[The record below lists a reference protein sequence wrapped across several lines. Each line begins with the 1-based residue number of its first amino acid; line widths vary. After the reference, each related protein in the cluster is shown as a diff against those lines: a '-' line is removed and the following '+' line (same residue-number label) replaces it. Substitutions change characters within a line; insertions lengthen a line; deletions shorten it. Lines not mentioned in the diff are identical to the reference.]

1 MNFHTVEAATLCG
14 ETQSER
20 VLHGVVKDHYA
31 GHERDLFRRWLPVAQ
46 WFDDRCA
53 LGLDPYQK
61 ASTGKILSTV
71 SGSFRDGSCFSGVN
85 FASQDYLSLSSHAR
99 ILRALNAAAEQF
111 GAHSAGSSI
120 LMGGCEMSL
129 RLERALEAFL
139 GYREV
144 TLFPTG
150 WTAGYGIVK
159 MLAQPGDHIVIDF
172 LAHACL
178 QEGASCSG
186 ATVHRFP
193 HLSNSA
199 VQKHL
204 ARIRSAQPDAGIL
217 VVTETLFSMDSDS
230 PGIAELQ
237 AICTAH
243 GATLLV
249 DCAHDL
255 GCMGETG
262 RGILEIQ
269 GMVGEVDVLM
279 GSFSKTFASI
289 GGFVA
294 TQHPGMRTAIRACCG
309 PQTFTNAMTPVQA
322 AVVLEALSIVAGTE
336 GLERR
341 ERLAENVAYLRTR
354 LLENGFASPG
364 EPSAIVPVVVGDS
377 ATARLM
383 TRHMIQNGAIVNLV
397 EYPAVARSKSFWRVQ
412 VMADHKREHINAFVE
427 CAIEARKQWG
437 TPLVSNARIVSEKAL
452 VFQARQFDNLGLQ
465 T

>member
-1 MNFHTVEAATLCG
+1 MNLSAQQTSRTDDDTSDRL
-14 ETQSER
+14 
-20 VLHGVVKDHYA
+20 LNGVVKDHYV
-31 GHERDLFRRWLPVAQ
+31 GHERNLIRRWLPVAE
-46 WFDDRCA
+46 WLDDRCE

-61 ASTGKILSTV
+61 ASTGKILPTV
-71 SGSFRDGSCFSGVN
+71 SGSFRDGSSFSGVN

-99 ILRALNAAAEQF
+99 LVQATNSAAEEF
-111 GAHSAGSSI
+111 GVHSAGSSI

-159 MLAQPGDHIVIDF
+159 MLAQPGDHIIIDF

-178 QEGASCSG
+178 QEGANCSG
-186 ATVHRFP
+186 ANVHRFP
-193 HLSNSA
+193 HLSNNA
-199 VQKHL
+199 VQKRL
-204 ARIRSAQPDAGIL
+204 STIRAAQPEVGIL

-230 PGIAELQ
+230 PRIADLQ
-237 AICTAH
+237 SICTDH

-255 GCMGETG
+255 GCMGDTG
-262 RGILEIQ
+262 QGILEIQ
-269 GMVGEVDVLM
+269 GMVGKVDVLM

-294 TQHPGMRTAIRACCG
+294 TQHSGMRTAMRACCG
-309 PQTFTNAMTPVQA
+309 PQTFTNAMTPIQA
-322 AVVLEALSIVAGTE
+322 AVVLEALSIVTGAE
-336 GLERR
+336 GAARR
-341 ERLAENVAYLRTR
+341 ARLADNVAYLRSR
-354 LLENGFASPG
+354 LSENGFVTPG

-383 TRHMIQNGAIVNLV
+383 TRHMIRRGAIVNLV

-412 VMADHKREHINAFVE
+412 VMADHERHHIDTFVE
-427 CAIEARKQWG
+427 CAIDARHQWSA
-437 TPLVSNARIVSEKAL
+437 PSLAAL
-452 VFQARQFDNLGLQ
+452 AATRATTAVEPD
-465 T
+465 

>member
-1 MNFHTVEAATLCG
+1 MIVIDDHVRSATQARPFNDDGLDD
-14 ETQSER
+14 R
-20 VLHGVVKDHYA
+20 VLNGVVKDHYA
-31 GHERDLFRRWLPVAQ
+31 GHERDLVRRWLPIAD
-46 WFDDRCA
+46 WLDERCD

-61 ASTGKILSTV
+61 ASTGKILPTV
-71 SGSFRDGSCFSGVN
+71 SGSFRDGSSFSGVN
-85 FASQDYLSLSSHAR
+85 FASQDYLSLSSHSRLLHATK
-99 ILRALNAAAEQF
+99 AAAEEF
-111 GAHSAGSSI
+111 GVHSAGSSI

-139 GYREV
+139 VYREV

-159 MLAQPGDHIVIDF
+159 MLARPGDHIVIDF

-199 VQKHL
+199 VRKHL

-230 PGIAELQ
+230 PRVGELQ
-237 AICTAH
+237 AICTEH

-262 RGILEIQ
+262 RGILEVQ
-269 GMVGEVDVLM
+269 GMVGKVDVLM

-294 TQHPGMRTAIRACCG
+294 TQHPGMRTAMRACCG
-309 PQTFTNAMTPVQA
+309 PQTFTNAMTPIQA
-322 AVVLEALSIVAGTE
+322 AVVLEALGIVTGAE
-336 GLERR
+336 GAERR
-341 ERLAENVAYLRTR
+341 QRLAANVAYLRAR
-354 LLENGFASPG
+354 LLENGFATPG

-377 ATARLM
+377 SAARLM
-383 TRHMIQNGAIVNLV
+383 TRHMIRNGAIVNLV
-397 EYPAVARSKSFWRVQ
+397 EYPAVARSRSFWRVQ
-412 VMADHKREHINAFVE
+412 VMADHEREHIDAFVE
-427 CAIEARKQWG
+427 CAITARAQWG
-437 TPLVSNARIVSEKAL
+437 RLS
-452 VFQARQFDNLGLQ
+452 LGNPEMVPE
-465 T
+465 TVV